1 MKHMSTILESK
12 NLRSGLGF
20 GDPVRVATYKDQLR
34 ESRVPEWEK
43 KRAGSVK
50 SDAKQASNAEKSS
63 EQRKM
68 EASNGANPRASL
80 HLVCER
86 HRLSG

>member
-1 MKHMSTILESK
+1 MESVHEAHVHDTRK
-12 NLRSGLGF
+12 QKFAIRSGFWRSGQ
-20 GDPVRVATYKDQLR
+20 GCYKDQLR

-68 EASNGANPRASL
+68 EASNGANPVR
-80 HLVCER
+80 R
-86 HRLSG
+86 FI